1 MPASTIKK
9 PTGYPCCLQALTSI
23 GDLPVWSLIVTVF
36 GDLAQNSGDR
46 ISGPVLSAI
55 LDPIGVKPEA
65 SRVATH
71 RLRKEGWIR
80 SEKSGRSRLHS
91 LTDFGRAQSAE
102 ASPRIYEMPEF
113 DEVWHV
119 LLAPPGSH
127 ANPDQLVV
135 MPRLMFGNGPPPTKT
150 NALVLEGRVSNVPAW
165 LTTQIESSWIGANYA
180 VLETVL
186 NQVWA
191 SLPTKL
197 TPVETAV
204 LRTLIVHHWRRLVL
218 RHPPLPD
225 NFFSD
230 AWRGVACRNAAFRLL
245 DALPRPSLSLLEQN
259 T

>member
-1 MPASTIKK
+1 MPASAAKI
-9 PTGYPCCLQALTSI
+9 PTGYPCCLQALTSL

-36 GDLAQNSGDR
+36 GDLAQNPEDR
-46 ISGPVLSAI
+46 ISGPLLSAI

-71 RLRKEGWIR
+71 RLRKEGWIQ
-80 SEKSGRSRLHS
+80 SEKSGRNRLHH

-102 ASPRIYEMPEF
+102 ASPRIYDTPEF
-113 DEVWHV
+113 DETWHV
-119 LLAPPGSH
+119 VVTPPGTR
-127 ANPDQLVV
+127 ANADQIAV
-135 MPRLMFGNGPPPTKT
+135 MPRVMLGNGPWPDEA
-150 NALVLEGRVSNVPAW
+150 NALVLEGRVSNLPAW
-165 LTTQIESSWIGANYA
+165 VTTQIETRWLSAKYA
-180 VLETVL
+180 LLETVL

-191 SLPTKL
+191 SLPPDL

-230 AWRGVACRNAAFRLL
+230 TWRGVACRNAAFRLL
-245 DALPRPSLSLLEQN
+245 DALPRPSLSVLEQDI
-259 T
+259 